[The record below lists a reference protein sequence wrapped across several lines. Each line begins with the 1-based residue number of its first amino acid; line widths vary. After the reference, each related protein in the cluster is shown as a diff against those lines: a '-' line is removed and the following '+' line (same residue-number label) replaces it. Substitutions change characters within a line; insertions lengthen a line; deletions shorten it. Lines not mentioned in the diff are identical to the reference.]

1 MSWVEH
7 IEKLRQ
13 ESIDDPQQFLE
24 NMASKAWRM
33 QNLYPIKNKQGKMQR
48 LSFNKHQVNLLR
60 LMGGK
65 FPESVSVL
73 KSRQIGATTLSVIYL
88 LDEISFYNGVAAA
101 IVSHSEKSVN
111 DIFRIAKLA
120 FDNMFELVKF
130 NSEKRSRDTRT
141 EIYIPQTKSRL
152 EIQLEVRSKTITH
165 ILFSEY
171 AFTEMD
177 RIISTEGSL
186 PPNAFKVI
194 ESTPNGLNHFHDL
207 YFDLKKDGRTL
218 FVPWFEHDEY
228 RLKGDIGELTPEEKI
243 LKEKYNLDDEQL
255 LFRREKIR
263 SMGALKFA
271 QEYPEN
277 DMDCFLLS
285 GSAVV
290 DRRLVQD
297 QREDCM
303 KNPPIEEFYDGSAK
317 IKIFKRFT
325 LEDLKKKPAVFSFGA
340 DPAEGIGRDYSA
352 LTLLAYYDNDPAE
365 VVLTIRGFVEPSLF
379 AKYIAKY
386 MGQFSFEQDGELITP
401 IGVVERNNHGHALL
415 QALLDTGYNNLYI
428 HKDKRYGFVTTKVS
442 KKSIQADMFS
452 AIVEKEIKLR
462 DEEICNEILT
472 LVLNDNGSVEA
483 ETGKHD
489 DIFMSTA
496 LAFRG
501 IFFFRKGIS
510 DNIIEEEEIS

>member
-1 MSWVEH
+1 MSWAEH
-7 IEKLRQ
+7 TKNLR
-13 ESIDDPQQFLE
+13 ELTIDSPCQFLE
-24 NMASKAWRM
+24 KLSSKAWRM
-33 QNLYPIKNKQGKMQR
+33 QNLYPIKNKQGKLQR
-48 LSFNKHQVNLLR
+48 LSFNTHQFNLLR
-60 LMGGK
+60 LIGSK
-65 FPESVSVL
+65 FPDSIGVL
-73 KSRQIGATTLSVIYL
+73 KSRQIGATTCFVIYL
-88 LDEISFYNGVAAA
+88 LDEILFYNGVSAA
-101 IVSHSEKSVN
+101 IVSHSDKSVN

-130 NSEKRSRDTRT
+130 SSEKRSKDTKT

-171 AFTEMD
+171 AFTDMN

-218 FVPWFEHDEY
+218 FVPWFKQEEY
-228 RLKGDIGELTPEEKI
+228 RLKGDIGQLTPEEKI
-243 LKEKYNLDDEQL
+243 LKEKYNLDNEQI

-277 DMDCFLLS
+277 DLDCFLLS

-290 DRRLVQD
+290 DRRLVQE
-297 QREDCM
+297 QRESCM
-303 KNPPIEEFYDGSAK
+303 KNPPIEEFYDGAAK
-317 IKIFKRFT
+317 VKIFKKFT
-325 LEDLKKKPAVFSFGA
+325 LEDLKRNPAVFSFGA

-352 LTLLAYYDNDPAE
+352 LTLVAYYEDKPSE
-365 VVLTIRGFVEPSLF
+365 VVLTLRGFVEPSLF

-386 MGQFSFEQDGELITP
+386 MEQFSFEENGEVITP
-401 IGVVERNNHGHALL
+401 LGVVERNNHGHALL
-415 QALLDTGYNNLYI
+415 QALLDLDYTNLYI

-442 KKSIQADMFS
+442 KKSIQADIFS
-452 AIVEKEIKLR
+452 AIVEKEIHLR
-462 DEEICNEILT
+462 DEEICNEIMT

-489 DIFMSTA
+489 DIFMATA

-501 IFFFRKGIS
+501 IFFFRRGIS